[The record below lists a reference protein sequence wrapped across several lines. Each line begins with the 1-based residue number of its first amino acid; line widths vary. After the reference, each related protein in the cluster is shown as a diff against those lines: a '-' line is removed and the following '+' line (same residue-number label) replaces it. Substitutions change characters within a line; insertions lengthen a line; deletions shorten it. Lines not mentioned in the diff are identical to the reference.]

1 MQNFRNSS
9 TLPSERCKTIFEPTT
24 TFSTCK
30 EDPFGVSV
38 SVILKI
44 FRNFQLRF
52 FKSKEFPGRSLDTA
66 PNRQLVE
73 YLQAEELESW
83 FSAPGNFA
91 LKTCAPISSRRTSMP
106 RALASRSGCWS
117 YYGTRDKDGRLILW
131 SVHQRSRAPY

>member
-1 MQNFRNSS
+1 MQNFLNSS

-24 TFSTCK
+24 TFSKCK

-44 FRNFQLRF
+44 FRNSHLRF

-73 YLQAEELESW
+73 YLHAEELESW
-83 FSAPGNFA
+83 FSAPGNFP
-91 LKTCAPISSRRTSMP
+91 LETCAPISSQDIDAESTCVP
-106 RALASRSGCWS
+106 E
-117 YYGTRDKDGRLILW
+117 RLLELLW
-131 SVHQRSRAPY
+131 DQGQRWEADSVVGSSKK